1 MVCTITTD
9 DKVGLAGRVS
19 QIQLKKEKDY
29 EKSYRHEYDKP
40 LHEDRLRLVIDP
52 RTVEQG
58 DGQNALKGTQAD
70 CPVWRGAQPDNSTD
84 DQKGHR
90 DIERGSEPQGLLSYE
105 AHCEGQAGRTK
116 SDPGKRWAHIQEIG
130 EENE

>member
-1 MVCTITTD
+1 
-9 DKVGLAGRVS
+9 
-19 QIQLKKEKDY
+19 
-29 EKSYRHEYDKP
+29 
-40 LHEDRLRLVIDP
+40 VIDP

-58 DGQNALKGTQAD
+58 DGQNALKCTQAD
-70 CPVWRGAQPDNSTD
+70 CPVWRGAQPDKSTD